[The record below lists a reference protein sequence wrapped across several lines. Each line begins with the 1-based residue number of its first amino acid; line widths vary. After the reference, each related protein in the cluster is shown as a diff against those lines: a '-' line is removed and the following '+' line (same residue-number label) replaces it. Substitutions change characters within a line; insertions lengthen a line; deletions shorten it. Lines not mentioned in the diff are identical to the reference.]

1 MKNKRLLFGIIA
13 IALAFLLVFVGIPII
28 NSKYNRTVTVLRVTS
43 NIEKGTVID
52 ASQLTN
58 VTVIA
63 AGMPDGVLSDASEVV
78 GKYAIVDFVPGD
90 FVLPAKLSSYKQ
102 EDTSVLTSL
111 EDGTVA
117 VTITAPNLSGTL
129 ANKIQTGDIVKVYN
143 AAGDQL
149 TEYYELQY
157 LKIVGITNNDGT
169 QIEEVAG
176 DASRMAAT
184 YTFAV
189 TYEQAEKLIA
199 LDHDGELHFVLVSR
213 GDVERAEKLMQKQTA
228 LLEEISKRNF
238 NQNSFDYDDWS
249 AKWEAANG

>member
-78 GKYAIVDFVPGD
+78 GKYAIVDLVPGD

-129 ANKIQTGDIVKVYN
+129 ANKIQTGDIVKIYN
-143 AAGDQL
+143 AAGDRL

-169 QIEEVAG
+169 QIEEVKG

-249 AKWEAANG
+249 AKWEASNG

>member
-28 NSKYNRTVTVLRVTS
+28 NRQYNRTVQVLRVTS

-58 VTVIA
+58 VTVNA
-63 AGMPDGVLSDASEVV
+63 SGMPDGVLSDPAEVL
-78 GKYAIVDFVPGD
+78 GKYAIVDLVPGD
-90 FVLPAKLSSYKQ
+90 FILPAKLSAYKQ
-102 EDTSVLTSL
+102 EDTSVFTSL

-117 VTITAPNLSGTL
+117 VTIKAPTLSGIL
-129 ANKIQTGDIVKVYN
+129 ANKIQTGDIVKIYN
-143 AAGDQL
+143 AAGDYL

-169 QIEEVAG
+169 QIEEVKG

-189 TYEQAEKLIA
+189 TYEQAEKLIQ

-213 GDVERAEKLMQKQTA
+213 GDVERAEKLMQKQTD
-228 LLEEISKRNF
+228 LLEKIAERNF
-238 NQNSFDYDDWS
+238 NQNTFDYDAWS
-249 AKWEAANG
+249 DKWEASNG